1 MDFKAFKYLL
11 FNNFID
17 YSRIVKIIFAY
28 QIFDLIEFYFITGY
42 CFEIIMIFL
51 FLFIDFNYQLK
62 FNIWVKNYFIP
73 MNVIFI
79 SIYFLIES
87 FISSFIK

>member
-42 CFEIIMIFL
+42 CFEIIMNRLLIKFL
-51 FLFIDFNYQLK
+51 
-62 FNIWVKNYFIP
+62 KNQ
-73 MNVIFI
+73 NIFI
-79 SIYFLIES
+79 ERIRNILLEINLLI
-87 FISSFIK
+87 IKI